1 MPGLW
6 DAAATREPGA
16 GAAAHPRGRRVDRMT
31 TGMNGL
37 GWALVVLGVVLIVVG
52 LVIVA
57 GPRIPILGH
66 LPGDIVIQREN
77 VTIFIPLGT
86 MLLVSVVVSVVIAF
100 LNRR

>member
-1 MPGLW
+1 M
-6 DAAATREPGA
+6 TA
-16 GAAAHPRGRRVDRMT
+16 GMQGI
-31 TGMNGL
+31 
-37 GWALVVLGVVLIVVG
+37 GWALVILGVVLVVVG

-86 MLLVSVVVSVVIAF
+86 MLLISVVVSVVLALI
-100 LNRR
+100 NRR

>member
-1 MPGLW
+1 
-6 DAAATREPGA
+6 
-16 GAAAHPRGRRVDRMT
+16 MT
-31 TGMNGL
+31 TGMQGI
-37 GWALVVLGVVLIVVG
+37 GWALVVLGVVLVVVG

-86 MLLVSVVVSVVIAF
+86 MLVISIVVSVVIAL